1 MGKVLL
7 ILLQLLNPVLNK
19 PLLEAEE
26 DVFDY
31 DLLENY
37 MANATASNLMMTME
51 ELLTRISEVQES
63 RIPKDKLLDL
73 LEDEKDEKENGEYS
87 NSDWDA
93 VVKPPPNPQSPQ
105 SKEEAGCIVH
115 YHYHYH

>member
-73 LEDEKDEKENGEYS
+73 LEDEENEKGES
-87 NSDWDA
+87 CESDWDA
-93 VVKPPPNPQSPQ
+93 VGKPPPSPPSPQ

>member
-73 LEDEKDEKENGEYS
+73 LEDEENEKGES
-87 NSDWDA
+87 CESDWDA
-93 VVKPPPNPQSPQ
+93 VGKPPPNSPSPQ